1 MIRILNPG
9 SRLLPSSET
18 RGLSNSVESNRRA
31 FITRGEHQ
39 RHNQQYQKLKARE
52 RVEQKAGICRRKCE
66 SVCQSRQS
74 CPRSLCRSSIIVQSL
89 RESAPVMQTW
99 TCGTWLNTRLYTPKS
114 TDHEKC
120 PSSTLKCFAAEVKV
134 LTEEWMEVV
143 ENFPRLKLDK
153 MLYTLAS
160 TFKQAESDCPECEL
174 LQEENAE
181 NFLNCLLST
190 LQCMNSLYCN
200 R

>member
-1 MIRILNPG
+1 MLRGTPSLVSVFLCFVCLHILTPHPATRRCTQDTIRRVNVLIEKA
-9 SRLLPSSET
+9 PS
-18 RGLSNSVESNRRA
+18 L
-31 FITRGEHQ
+31 
-39 RHNQQYQKLKARE
+39 
-52 RVEQKAGICRRKCE
+52 
-66 SVCQSRQS
+66 
-74 CPRSLCRSSIIVQSL
+74 
-89 RESAPVMQTW
+89 
-99 TCGTWLNTRLYTPKS
+99 TWLNTRLYTPKS